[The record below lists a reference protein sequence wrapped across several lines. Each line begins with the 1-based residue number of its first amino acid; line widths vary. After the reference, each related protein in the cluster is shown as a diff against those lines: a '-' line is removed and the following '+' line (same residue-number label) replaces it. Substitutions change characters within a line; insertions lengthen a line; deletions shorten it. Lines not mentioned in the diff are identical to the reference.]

1 MKYGYVWYLIHKQKF
16 LEKCFGHKVVMSKK
30 LLFVINYIIPV
41 VVLITSLTDHEDKFL
56 GVSVREILDW
66 IHWTVEIYP
75 KSGWHHSW
83 AGISDCIKEESELR
97 KSFS

>member
-1 MKYGYVWYLIHKQKF
+1 
-16 LEKCFGHKVVMSKK
+16 MSKK

-66 IHWTVEIYP
+66 IH
-75 KSGWHHSW
+75 
-83 AGISDCIKEESELR
+83 
-97 KSFS
+97 